1 MTLSCIISEI
11 WVVVFFC
18 LSLLC
23 LFCHVV
29 CFFKIWILVVWI
41 KLMNWIELIKRNIS
55 QKLRFFNTTCI
66 LRPCQKRPVSEICHR
81 PIVSFRRTIN
91 AGRPKYFPV
100 VKSPRFSTDV
110 WRRRSSSAQTLDR
123 KMMQNLEKN
132 DWWQARETSPGAQ
145 LQMPLSGEING
156 MFPEP
161 LFDSVTA
168 SILNFF
174 MTINLTV
181 LYM

>member
-1 MTLSCIISEI
+1 
-11 WVVVFFC
+11 
-18 LSLLC
+18 
-23 LFCHVV
+23 
-29 CFFKIWILVVWI
+29 VVWI

-110 WRRRSSSAQTLDR
+110 WRRRSSHAQTLDR
-123 KMMQNLEKN
+123 KIMQNLKKTTGDRRMKPRPAPTCRCRYLAKLMACFQSHCSTLWLRLFWIFYDDKFN
-132 DWWQARETSPGAQ
+132 RPVHVVLTNAVTNKVTTTNSANNK
-145 LQMPLSGEING
+145 PLR
-156 MFPEP
+156 
-161 LFDSVTA
+161 L
-168 SILNFF
+168 
-174 MTINLTV
+174 
-181 LYM
+181 